1 MLSGDFGGSA
11 GTPRNQGWPKN
22 APKNLIR
29 HHLGVPGRERGG
41 PKLFKGPH
49 GQGHKKKVCFV
60 IEFGSENEDSRGAK
74 MLILYWYFQ

>member
-1 MLSGDFGGSA
+1 MGTSKRPDRDCHFFSFLMLSGDFGGSA

-49 GQGHKKKVCFV
+49 GQGHRKKVRFV
-60 IEFGSENEDSRGAK
+60 IEF
-74 MLILYWYFQ
+74 